1 MAALMMVIGFSAL
14 FGLGGGGCRVD
25 DKIDHI
31 GIPEGSTGLLTAYVL
46 KEKMARHGIKTVR
59 FEPHTLYDCC
69 AATTQYALGSGHLD
83 MAIMCP
89 DAAAALIAKDGRF
102 MVIGPVMY
110 NSDILVIRQNSREK
124 PPKVAVSQNRD
135 LQGRLVTARFG
146 DGAQVVPMMRGAVP
160 FAFARGQVDGAVL
173 DITKAFT
180 LAGKVSGTP
189 ESTPEVAT
197 AVLVVKQSLTT
208 SDHYQLF
215 VKGYIQALEDMTDQ
229 ENLLEL
235 LRSYVSE
242 HIHLGD
248 INTWKAM
255 NVKFANPFAS
265 RRQE

>member
-1 MAALMMVIGFSAL
+1 L
-14 FGLGGGGCRVD
+14 GLSGSGCRVD
-25 DKIDHI
+25 DKIERI

-46 KEKMARHGIKTVR
+46 KEKMVRHDIKTLR
-59 FEPHTLYDCC
+59 FEPYTLYDCC

-89 DAAAALIAKDGRF
+89 DAAAALIAKDQRF
-102 MVIGPVMY
+102 MVVGPVMF
-110 NSDILVIRQNSREK
+110 NSDILVLHQNSREGQ
-124 PPKVAVSQNRD
+124 PKVAVSQNRV
-135 LQGRLVTARFG
+135 LQGHLVTARFG
-146 DGAQVVPMMRGAVP
+146 DGAQVVPMMHGAVP

-189 ESTPEVAT
+189 ESTIEVAT
-197 AVLVVKQSLTT
+197 AVLVVKQSLIS
-208 SDHYQLF
+208 SDQYQLF
-215 VKGYIQALEDMTDQ
+215 IKGYIQALDDMADQ

-235 LRSYVSE
+235 LRGSVSK

-265 RRQE
+265 RRHE